1 MCYEPITMSSTFLD
15 DLRGDVPYALRG
27 LKRSP
32 GFTAAAVITLG
43 LGIGAATAVFS
54 VVNTVLLEPLPYND
68 ADRLVRLVE
77 RAAPANPSAPLLRRT
92 GLSGAELTAWRKASK
107 TLSEMAFSITLP
119 ITLMPTDAGSTRL
132 TGGLVSPHLFAMLGA
147 SARLGRT
154 LDAADAAGSNVVVIS
169 TGAWQRYFQGDPGI
183 LGRTIT
189 LKTLGPEAGFL
200 DGTPLTIVGV
210 MPASFDFPLPNMDY
224 WAPIT
229 NGSPAQRIGGNVIAR
244 LQDGVSIR
252 AATDEAN
259 AVGEGVRPKPTSGP
273 LSRPLPPGER
283 RFVVEAVK
291 EQIVAASRPAL
302 RVIAIAVGAVL
313 LIVCA
318 NVASLLLVRGTSRQR
333 EIAVRLAIGASR
345 GRILRQFITE
355 SLLLALIGGVLGAVL
370 AVGFVGVL
378 REFASPHAQGVFQFT
393 FGGSMV
399 PRLHEVGVD
408 GRLFGL
414 ALALAVITALLVG
427 AMPAFRMSRI
437 DHAQVMNDRGA
448 GGKGSARRAD
458 TRVRSVLVVAQV
470 TTATMLLVG
479 AGLLIN
485 SFSRL
490 TRVDPGW
497 NASGLLMFYLVM
509 PQDYSTPRKAA
520 LIDTL
525 LTELRAMPEVRGV
538 GYTYAG
544 PLLGII
550 DTLGSFVPPG
560 RSPEEMRG
568 NPDNPH
574 LRAVSHDYLQTMGG
588 RLVAGRW
595 LGPSDDAAAPPVI
608 IVNRTVMRRL
618 FNNENPVGQLVHLDG
633 NMDLPP
639 QQIIGVVEDMRQSRL
654 DAEPTPQMFADYR
667 QVLALTQARKMPTAV
682 QERLAFGF
690 LSFFVRTDR
699 DPATLMRT
707 VRSLVNR
714 VDSAA
719 GIDVMLPMEQLVA
732 SSLTRQ
738 RFYAILLGTFAAIA
752 AILGAIGIYGVLAY
766 AVGQRTQEIGIRM
779 ALGAERGAVLEM
791 VLRHGIALMTIGIGL
806 GLAGAAGL
814 ARYLSGM
821 LFDLTPLDPATY
833 VAVGILF
840 AAVALVASYLPARRA
855 TLIDPMVALRHD

>member
-1 MCYEPITMSSTFLD
+1 MFSTILGD
-15 DLRGDVPYALRG
+15 VRVDVPYAMRG
-27 LKRSP
+27 LMRSP

-54 VVNTVLLEPLPYND
+54 VVDTVLLEPLPYKD
-68 ADRLVRLVE
+68 ADRLVRIVE
-77 RAAPANPSAPLLRRT
+77 RAAPANPGAPLLRRT
-92 GLSGAELTAWRKASK
+92 GMSGNELTTWRKESK
-107 TLSEMAFSITLP
+107 TLAEMAFSIAPP
-119 ITLMPTDAGSTRL
+119 ITLMPTDAGSARL
-132 TGGLVSPHLFAMLGA
+132 TGGLVSPRLFAMLGVG
-147 SARLGRT
+147 ARLGRT
-154 LDAADAAGSNVVVIS
+154 LDGADEAAGSNVVVIS

-183 LGRTIT
+183 LGRTIRLET
-189 LKTLGPEAGFL
+189 MGPEAGLL

-229 NGSPAQRIGGNVIAR
+229 NGSRAQRMGGNVIAR
-244 LQDGVSIR
+244 LQSGSSIA

-259 AVGEGVRPKPTSGP
+259 AIGEGVRPKPSSGP

-283 RFVVEAVK
+283 RFVIEALK
-291 EQIVAASRPAL
+291 EQLVAASRPAL
-302 RVIAIAVGAVL
+302 RVMAIAVGAVL

-355 SLLLALIGGVLGAVL
+355 SLLLTLIGGVVGAAL

-378 REFASPHAQGVFQFT
+378 RRFASTHAQGVFQLS
-393 FGGSMV
+393 FGASMV
-399 PRLHEVGVD
+399 PRLHEIGID
-408 GRLFGL
+408 TRLLGL
-414 ALALAVITALLVG
+414 AVTLAVITALLVG
-427 AMPAFRMSRI
+427 VLPALKMSRV
-437 DHAQVMNDRGA
+437 DQVLATNDRGA
-448 GGKGSARRAD
+448 GGQGGARRHD
-458 TRVRSVLVVAQV
+458 TRVRGMLVVTQMMA
-470 TTATMLLVG
+470 ATMLLVG

-490 TRVDPGW
+490 SRVDPGW
-497 NASGLLMFYLVM
+497 NAPGLLMFYLVM
-509 PQDYSTPRKAA
+509 PPDYSTARKAA
-520 LIDTL
+520 LIETL
-525 LTELRAMPEVRGV
+525 LSELHTIPEVRGV

-544 PLLGII
+544 PLLGIV
-550 DTLGSFVPPG
+550 DQVGWFVPPG
-560 RSPEEMRG
+560 RSLEEMRD
-568 NPDNPH
+568 NPSNPH

-595 LGPSDDAAAPPVI
+595 LAPSDDAAAPPVI

-618 FNNENPVGQLVHLDG
+618 FNNQNPVGQLVHLDG
-633 NMDLPP
+633 NMQLPP
-639 QQIIGVVEDMRQSRL
+639 QQIVGVVEDMRQSRL
-654 DAEPTPQMFADYR
+654 DAEPAPQMFVDYR

-699 DPATLMRT
+699 DPATLMPS

-752 AILGAIGIYGVLAY
+752 AMLGAIGIYGVLAY
-766 AVGQRTQEIGIRM
+766 AVGQRTREIGIRM
-779 ALGAERGAVLEM
+779 ALGAQRRAVLQM
-791 VLRHGIALMTIGIGL
+791 VLRHGLALIALGIGL

-814 ARYLSGM
+814 ARYLSAM

-833 VAVGILF
+833 VAVGMLF

-855 TLIDPMVALRHD
+855 THIDPMVALRHE

>member
-1 MCYEPITMSSTFLD
+1 MCYENNMSSTFLD

-27 LKRSP
+27 LMRSP

-43 LGIGAATAVFS
+43 LGIGAATAVLS
-54 VVNTVLLEPLPYND
+54 VVNTVLLDPLPYKD
-68 ADRLVRLVE
+68 ADRLVRIVE
-77 RAAPANPSAPLLRRT
+77 RVAPANPNAPLLRRT
-92 GLSGAELTAWRKASK
+92 GMSWTELTAWRKDSK
-107 TLSEMAFSITLP
+107 TLSEMAVSITPP
-119 ITLMPTDAGSTRL
+119 ITLMPTDAGSARL

-154 LDAADAAGSNVVVIS
+154 LDAADAAAGSNVVVIS

-229 NGSPAQRIGGNVIAR
+229 NGSPAQPLGGNVIAR
-244 LQDGVSIR
+244 LQGGASIA

-259 AVGEGVRPKPTSGP
+259 AIGEGVRPKPTSGP

-378 REFASPHAQGVFQFT
+378 REFASPHAQGVFQLS

-399 PRLHEVGVD
+399 PRLHEIGVD
-408 GRLFGL
+408 GRLLGL
-414 ALALAVITALLVG
+414 AMALAVVTALLVG
-427 AMPAFRMSRI
+427 AMPAFRMSRV

-448 GGKGSARRAD
+448 GRQSRRAD
-458 TRVRSVLVVAQV
+458 TRVRSVLVVAQMMA
-470 TTATMLLVG
+470 ATMLLVG

-490 TRVDPGW
+490 ARVDPGW

-509 PQDYSTPRKAA
+509 PQDYSTARKAA
-520 LIDTL
+520 LIDRL
-525 LTELRAMPEVRGV
+525 LTELRAMPEVWGV

-550 DTLGSFVPPG
+550 DRVGWFVPPG
-560 RSPEEMRG
+560 RSPEEMRD

-595 LGPSDDAAAPPVI
+595 FEPTDGAAAPPVI

-618 FNNENPVGQLVHLDG
+618 FNNENPVGQFVHLDG
-633 NMDLPP
+633 NMELPP

-654 DAEPTPQMFADYR
+654 DAAPTPQMFADYR
-667 QVLALTQARKMPTAV
+667 QVLALTQARKMPTAA

-690 LSFFVRTDR
+690 LSFFARTDR
-699 DPATLMRT
+699 DPATLMPT

-779 ALGAERGAVLEM
+779 ALGAERGAVLQM

-814 ARYLSGM
+814 SRYLSGM

>member
-1 MCYEPITMSSTFLD
+1 MHSRTID
-15 DLRGDVPYALRG
+15 DVGGDVAYAIRG
-27 LKRSP
+27 LRRNP
-32 GFTAAAVITLG
+32 GFTAATVVTLAI
-43 LGIGAATAVFS
+43 GIGAATAVFS
-54 VVNTVLLEPLPYND
+54 VVNAVLLEPLPYKD

-77 RAAPANPSAPLLRRT
+77 RAAPANPSAQLLRRT
-92 GLSGAELTAWRKASK
+92 GLSGTELTAWRKASR
-107 TLSEMAFSITLP
+107 TLSEMAFSISLP
-119 ITLMPTDAGSTRL
+119 ITLMPTGAGSARL
-132 TGGLVSPHLFAMLGA
+132 TGGLVSPHLFAMLGV

-154 LDAADAAGSNVVVIS
+154 LDAADEAAGSNVVVIS
-169 TGAWQRYFQGDPGI
+169 SGAWQRYFQGDSGI

-189 LKTLGPEAGFL
+189 LKTMGPEAGFL

-210 MPASFDFPLPNMDY
+210 MPTSFDFPLPNMDY

-229 NGSPAQRIGGNVIAR
+229 HGSPAQRLGGNVIAR
-244 LQDGVSIR
+244 LKNGVSIA

-259 AVGEGVRPKPTSGP
+259 AIGEGVRPKPTSGP

-283 RFVVEAVK
+283 RFVIEPIK

-318 NVASLLLVRGTSRQR
+318 NVAGLLLVRGTSRQR

-345 GRILRQFITE
+345 GRILRQLITA

-370 AVGFVGVL
+370 AVGFVDLL
-378 REFASPHAQGVFQFT
+378 REFASPHAAGVFQLSPV
-393 FGGSMV
+393 FGASMV
-399 PRLHEVGVD
+399 PRLHEVAVD
-408 GRLFGL
+408 GRLLGL
-414 ALALAVITALLVG
+414 AMALAVITALLVG
-427 AMPAFRMSRI
+427 AMPSFRMSRV
-437 DHAQVMNDRGA
+437 DHALVINDRGA
-448 GGKGSARRAD
+448 GGQGGAGHAE
-458 TRVRSVLVVAQV
+458 TRVRSVLVVVQMMA
-470 TTATMLLVG
+470 ATMLLVG

-490 TRVDPGW
+490 ARVDPGW

-509 PQDYSTPRKAA
+509 PQDYSTARKAA

-525 LTELRAMPEVRGV
+525 LTELRAMPEARGV

-550 DTLGSFVPPG
+550 DTVGSFVPPG
-560 RSPEEMRG
+560 RSPEEMRD

-595 LGPSDDAAAPPVI
+595 FEPSDDAAAPPVI
-608 IVNRTVMRRL
+608 IVNRTTMRRL
-618 FNNENPVGQLVHLDG
+618 FNNVNPVGQLVHFDG
-633 NMDLPP
+633 NMELPP
-639 QQIIGVVEDMRQSRL
+639 QQIIGVVDDMRQSRL
-654 DAEPTPQMFADYR
+654 DAEPTPQMFVDYR
-667 QVLALTQARKMPTAV
+667 QVLALTQARKLPTAV

-690 LSFFVRTDR
+690 LSFFVRTDH
-699 DPATLMRT
+699 DPATLMPA
-707 VRSLVNR
+707 VRSLVHR

-738 RFYAILLGTFAAIA
+738 RFYAILLGLFAAIA
-752 AILGAIGIYGVLAY
+752 AVLGAIGIYGVLAY
-766 AVGQRTQEIGIRM
+766 AVSRRAQEIGIRM
-779 ALGAERGAVLEM
+779 ALGAGRNAVLRM
-791 VLRHGIALMTIGIGL
+791 VLYRGILLMTLGIVL

-814 ARYLSGM
+814 TRYLSGM
-821 LFDLTPLDPATY
+821 LYDLTPLDPVTY
-833 VAVGILF
+833 AVVAILL
-840 AAVALVASYLPARRA
+840 AVVALAASYLPARRA
-855 TLIDPMVALRHD
+855 TQVDPVVALRCE

>member
-1 MCYEPITMSSTFLD
+1 MSSAVLD

-27 LKRSP
+27 LMRSP

-43 LGIGAATAVFS
+43 LGIGAATAVFG
-54 VVNTVLLEPLPYND
+54 VVNTVLLEPLPYKD
-68 ADRLVRLVE
+68 ADRLVRIVE

-107 TLSEMAFSITLP
+107 TLSEMAFSITPP
-119 ITLMPTDAGSTRL
+119 ITLMPTAAGSARL

-154 LDAADAAGSNVVVIS
+154 LDATDDAAGSNVVVIS

-183 LGRTIT
+183 LGRTIA

-229 NGSPAQRIGGNVIAR
+229 NGSPAQRLGGNVIAR
-244 LQDGVSIR
+244 LQDGASIA

-259 AVGEGVRPKPTSGP
+259 AIGEGVRPKPTSGP

-355 SLLLALIGGVLGAVL
+355 SLVLALIGGVLGAVL

-378 REFASPHAQGVFQFT
+378 REFASPHAQGVFQLS

-399 PRLHEVGVD
+399 PRLHEIGVD
-408 GRLFGL
+408 GRLLGL
-414 ALALAVITALLVG
+414 AMALAVITALLVG
-427 AMPAFRMSRI
+427 AMPAFRMSRV
-437 DHAQVMNDRGA
+437 DHAQVMNYRGA
-448 GGKGSARRAD
+448 GGGARRAD
-458 TRVRSVLVVAQV
+458 TRVRSVLVVAQMLA
-470 TTATMLLVG
+470 ATMLLVG

-490 TRVDPGW
+490 ARVDPGW

-509 PQDYSTPRKAA
+509 PQDYSTARKAA

-544 PLLGII
+544 PLLGIV
-550 DTLGSFVPPG
+550 DRVGWFVPPG
-560 RSPEEMRG
+560 RSPEEMRD

-595 LGPSDDAAAPPVI
+595 FEPGDDAAAPPVI

-633 NMDLPP
+633 NMELPP

-654 DAEPTPQMFADYR
+654 DAEPAPQMFVDYR
-667 QVLALTQARKMPTAV
+667 QVLALTQARKMPTAA

-690 LSFFVRTDR
+690 LSFFARTDR
-699 DPATLMRT
+699 DPATLMPT

-752 AILGAIGIYGVLAY
+752 AFLGAMGIYGVLAY

-779 ALGAERGAVLEM
+779 ALGAEREAVLQM
-791 VLRHGIALMTIGIGL
+791 VLRHGIVLLTLGIGL

-840 AAVALVASYLPARRA
+840 AAVGLVASCLPARRA